1 MCSFENAGSKT
12 LGSPFHS
19 SSRFFLWWP
28 TSCLPLCVKDEIPPL
43 KDVLEL
49 SASHFKAPTSMT
61 ASRFYNVKKVKCTS
75 KILTYVFV
83 SFLFP
88 LNKFS
93 IPL

>member
-1 MCSFENAGSKT
+1 MSMRHLNVYFQSSNVLSIFHNVSFIS
-12 LGSPFHS
+12 
-19 SSRFFLWWP
+19 
-28 TSCLPLCVKDEIPPL
+28 
-43 KDVLEL
+43 L